1 MINTLTE
8 RVSNSR
14 GWAIGLGIAAAV
26 LAAILLLV
34 YLNSYRDSVAGDN
47 ARSTALVAKGLILK
61 GTSGTVIAEK
71 NLYQVSE
78 IQNKELKVGAIA
90 DPALLNGRVAVADVY
105 PGQQL
110 TTADFS
116 TETTEAVNTKI
127 SGNQRALSV
136 SIDNIHGSLS
146 QLTAGDRIDL
156 YVAAGAKGNEQ
167 AAVRLFRPN
176 VYVIAVPGQNESGN
190 LMFRVNSSDAA
201 DFAFAADNTQM
212 YFVIR
217 PRTGWKKTRPDVAT
231 VQDILR
237 TPRAG

>member
-8 RVSNSR
+8 RVSSSR
-14 GWAIGLGIAAAV
+14 GWAIGLGVAAAV

-90 DPALLNGRVAVADVY
+90 DPAVLNGRVAVGDVY

-110 TTADFS
+110 TTGDFS

-127 SGNQRALSV
+127 SGTQRAISV
-136 SIDNIHGSLS
+136 TIDNVHGSLS
-146 QLTAGDRIDL
+146 QLSAGDHIDL
-156 YVAAGAKGNEQ
+156 YIATGAGNEG
-167 AAVRLFRPN
+167 ATVRLFRPN
-176 VYVIAVPGQNESGN
+176 VYVISVPGQNESGN
-190 LMFRVNSSDAA
+190 LMFRVDQKDAA
-201 DFAFAADNTQM
+201 DFAYAADNTQM
-212 YFVIR
+212 YFVVR
-217 PRTGWKKTRPDVAT
+217 PRTGAKKTRPDVAT

-237 TPRAG
+237 TPKAG